1 MMRGKERLG
10 LVRFLHDPLQWKP
23 QIRRTGETVMP
34 LYSYHCAEC
43 DKDVEVL
50 IGSSDTPV
58 CPTCASQDM
67 ERLVSR
73 TAPEGKSRS
82 LVKSARAQA
91 AREGHLSH
99 FSRSKRRR

>member
-1 MMRGKERLG
+1 
-10 LVRFLHDPLQWKP
+10 
-23 QIRRTGETVMP
+23 MP

-43 DKDVEVL
+43 DEDVELL
-50 IGSSDTPV
+50 IGSSDTPA

-91 AREGHLSH
+91 AREGHLSNY
-99 FSRSKRRR
+99 SRFERRR